1 MGGGQCALIYPLN
14 RVTRIGSPN
23 GEIICLIFG
32 NLRQL
37 KVAQYLQKLVK
48 AGTKFPQILK
58 TFEIYVA
65 KDF

>member
-37 KVAQYLQKLVK
+37 KVAQYLKKLVK
-48 AGTKFPQILK
+48 ACTNTKNL
-58 TFEIYVA
+58 
-65 KDF
+65 